1 MFILVNLPILFY
13 ICLQAEMG
21 WRAEE
26 VNVSQWL
33 MSIPE
38 ALQQYKQDPAT
49 SLEHSVSK
57 CVCAQLSVA
66 FKSKLG
72 TPPWIDMLESQ
83 DMNTTGLVAALKL
96 LYKAGVMNEVDQTL
110 ETYQYDLVDVGRQ
123 CLANTF
129 CDLQKMV
136 MVAYVV

>member
-1 MFILVNLPILFY
+1 
-13 ICLQAEMG
+13 MG
-21 WRAEE
+21 WRAEK

-83 DMNTTGLVAALKL
+83 DINNTTGLVAAWKL
-96 LYKAGVMNEVDQTL
+96 LYKAGLMNGVDRTL
-110 ETYQYDLVDVGRQ
+110 ELIS
-123 CLANTF
+123 
-129 CDLQKMV
+129 MI
-136 MVAYVV
+136 